1 MLIQRNKTQIE
12 YADFSDEINMDYRPL
27 QLLLAAAW
35 ILSRRLQRDW
45 RTYDDLAAYL
55 VAGWNKL
62 KDASR
67 CVDCRFFQTE
77 IRFLVFGFP
86 DSVVDRNLDSDL
98 RLPTDV

>member
-45 RTYDDLAAYL
+45 RTYDDLAA
-55 VAGWNKL
+55 
-62 KDASR
+62 
-67 CVDCRFFQTE
+67 
-77 IRFLVFGFP
+77 
-86 DSVVDRNLDSDL
+86 
-98 RLPTDV
+98 